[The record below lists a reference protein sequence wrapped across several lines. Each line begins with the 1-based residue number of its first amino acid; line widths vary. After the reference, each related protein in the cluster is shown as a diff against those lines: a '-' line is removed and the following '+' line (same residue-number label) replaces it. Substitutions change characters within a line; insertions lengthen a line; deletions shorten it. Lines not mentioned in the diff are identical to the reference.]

1 MKWYVFILFLL
12 VGFVW
17 SVSAQQMDPKL
28 VGTWVSYD
36 AGCNPCTLTIE
47 PNGQLTFDQAGSEIQ
62 IVFSHYTPVPGV
74 DLVFH
79 RGGKANLK
87 LSKNE
92 NTLMG
97 FYTPP
102 TRVDTFDLVVFD
114 RM

>member
-1 MKWYVFILFLL
+1 MSQILTHSSCFTESGQEPALA
-12 VGFVW
+12 W
-17 SVSAQQMDPKL
+17 NTQ
-28 VGTWVSYD
+28 WVSYD

-62 IVFSHYTPVPGV
+62 IVFSHYTSAPGV

-102 TRVDTFDLVVFD
+102 TRIDSYDLVVFD
-114 RM
+114 REDDLQ